1 MLDDF
6 VLNYLKSEPKFGKDG
21 TTYREIIQLIGQ
33 PDSFDTT
40 IGMTKFLVEEKFEYN
55 LDPNGYVH
63 LELYFSKDSLL
74 QKWVVVETEFEP

>member
-6 VLNYLKSEPKFGKDG
+6 ALNHLKPEHRFGMNAS
-21 TTYREIIQLIGQ
+21 TYREIIQLIGL